1 MWAKENFHDS
11 IVLGLVLDKK
21 LNSFS
26 NCFQSFFSVSSYNSL
41 TVMYLYVDA
50 SVFIL
55 VIKFPIIC
63 IEFLECV
70 SL

>member
-1 MWAKENFHDS
+1 M
-11 IVLGLVLDKK
+11 IVLGLVLGKK

-26 NCFQSFFSVSSYNSL
+26 NCFQSFFSIASYNSL
-41 TVMYLYVDA
+41 TMRYLYVDA

>member
-1 MWAKENFHDS
+1 MWANENFHDMT
-11 IVLGLVLDKK
+11 VLGFLWGKK

-26 NCFQSFFSVSSYNSL
+26 NCFQSFFSGSPCNSL
-41 TVMYLYVDA
+41 TMMYLYVDG

-63 IEFLECV
+63 TEFLERD

>member
-1 MWAKENFHDS
+1 MT
-11 IVLGLVLDKK
+11 VLGFLLGKK

-26 NCFQSFFSVSSYNSL
+26 NCFQSFFSASSCNGL
-41 TVMYLYVDA
+41 TVMYLYVDG